1 MMYAPQYRN
10 IQIKNWIQKKK
21 KKVTQNTF
29 HILAVML
36 TNVLCSYA
44 KDKEFKVFISNNYA
58 YTLTL
63 QWSPISSL
71 KQGETKEISITA
83 FPPVLWYLLKSTGL
97 KEGLN
102 NFNTIKSVSFLKM
115 CFFIV
120 PVLTSASYHG
130 GRRAKKGG
138 LPRGLDNTILFSPKF
153 WDNKLGDTIACL
165 IKRHGC
171 AFPLY
176 TVQRM

>member
-1 MMYAPQYRN
+1 
-10 IQIKNWIQKKK
+10 
-21 KKVTQNTF
+21 
-29 HILAVML
+29 ML

-58 YTLTL
+58 YTLTP

-102 NFNTIKSVSFLKM
+102 NFNTIKNVSF
-115 CFFIV
+115 
-120 PVLTSASYHG
+120 
-130 GRRAKKGG
+130 
-138 LPRGLDNTILFSPKF
+138 
-153 WDNKLGDTIACL
+153 
-165 IKRHGC
+165 
-171 AFPLY
+171 
-176 TVQRM
+176 